1 MTIDWNDLSFIV
13 RSKYRIEVIKRLN
26 NPKTP
31 TQLAQEIGV
40 QRAHISRA
48 LIELSK
54 RNLVECL
61 TPEQKMGRLYRR
73 TSKGEEIIKYL
84 E

>member
-1 MTIDWNDLSFIV
+1 MSGKVVFSGIV
-13 RSKYRIEVIKRLN
+13 
-26 NPKTP
+26 KT
-31 TQLAQEIGV
+31 LKGVNEIIGDKELIIV
-40 QRAHISRA
+40 KKF
-48 LIELSK
+48 IELSK